1 MGSKGQGQELMTAKS
16 TLPPEAR
23 LCPQRSCQPAV
34 PRRPGTN
41 RHLASLLPFHV
52 EGHEGTG
59 DRKGAIMVDPLPE
72 AELGLDPKP
81 PKCKLILTLC
91 STEIQGLA

>member
-1 MGSKGQGQELMTAKS
+1 MTAKS
-16 TLPPEAR
+16 TLPPGAR

-34 PRRPGTN
+34 PWRPGTN
-41 RHLASLLPFHV
+41 RHLASLLPFHI
-52 EGHEGTG
+52 EGREGTG
-59 DRKGAIMVDPLPE
+59 DREGAITVDPLPE

-91 STEIQGLA
+91 SAEIQSSA